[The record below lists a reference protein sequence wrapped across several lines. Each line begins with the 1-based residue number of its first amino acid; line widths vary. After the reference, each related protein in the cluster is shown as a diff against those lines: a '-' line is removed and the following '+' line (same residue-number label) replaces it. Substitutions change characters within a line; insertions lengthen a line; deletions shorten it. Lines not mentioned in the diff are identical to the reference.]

1 MLEIGTLISEQ
12 NNSDNFQ
19 ANNFTTSD
27 SVEKSNMVELN
38 DPKLELGMWLMAIR
52 GYFKPQNQAVPEGDY
67 SSSYSHNWKNEVKIL
82 HRCLLRASQLSLRL
96 IHSTEEQKSLF
107 ATADDFPSFSS
118 LLETSEEEV
127 KEIDYES
134 ARALLVLSEAVN
146 DLVLICEIALEAR
159 FVGFQTW
166 TSLGNILRRELERS
180 SVAKKLI
187 RYARHV
193 SAGKLPPVFQSVLRD
208 KVQNTIVG
216 TEIFLIFEQ
225 LSRLLEWL
233 GFIEQT
239 LSKDRPLKQTLPVF
253 SLVNEEA
260 QTLVDLIDNRAIR
273 LEGISQDLFDTLDG
287 TSYAVKME
295 LRKVFAR
302 ELIGISELKHSPTI
316 YGKLE
321 NAHGLLRNSFQQ
333 SAVSIAQSFD
343 RELDSGRL
351 FDNFQTRLEQSLLLR
366 KELWVIMQ
374 FVKKAE
380 TDGEKFPTSKL
391 HDELMSFRGGSMR
404 YLMFK
409 DWEASE
415 RFIDEVISARG
426 VAELKPVLHRLGAY
440 LETLHGQICMRAVLA
455 DYPFEYPKVKT

>member
-1 MLEIGTLISEQ
+1 MEIATLISEQ
-12 NNSDNFQ
+12 NKPKNFQ
-19 ANNFTTSD
+19 ARSFASDTTG
-27 SVEKSNMVELN
+27 KGNMVDFS
-38 DPKLELGMWLMAIR
+38 DPKLELGMWLMAVR

-67 SSSYSHNWKNEVKIL
+67 SGAYAHNWKNEIKIM

-96 IHSTEEQKSLF
+96 IHSTDEQKSLF
-107 ATADDFPSFSS
+107 STADEFPNFSS
-118 LLETSEEEV
+118 LLEQSDEEA
-127 KEIDYES
+127 KDIDYES
-134 ARALLVLSEAVN
+134 ARALLVLSEALN
-146 DLVLICEIALEAR
+146 DLVLVCEIALESR

-180 SVAKKLI
+180 PVAKKLI

-193 SAGKLPPVFQSVLRD
+193 SAGKLPPMFHTVVRE

-216 TEIFLIFEQ
+216 TEVVLVFEQ
-225 LSRLLEWL
+225 ISRLLEWL

-239 LSKDRPLKQTLPVF
+239 LEKDRPLKQTLPIF

-260 QTLVDLIDNRAIR
+260 QTLIDLIDNRAIK

-295 LRKVFAR
+295 LKKVFAR
-302 ELIGISELKHSPTI
+302 ELVGVSELKHSPTI

-321 NAHGLLRNSFQQ
+321 NAHGLLQNAFQQ
-333 SAVSIAQSFD
+333 SAVGLAQAFD
-343 RELDSGRL
+343 RNLDGGRL

-366 KELWVIMQ
+366 KELWIVMQ
-374 FVKKAE
+374 VVRKAE
-380 TDGEKFPTSKL
+380 SEGEDFSTAKL
-391 HDELMSFRGGSMR
+391 HDGLVSFRNGSMR

-426 VAELKPVLHRLGAY
+426 VSELTPVLHRFGAY

-455 DYPFEYPKVKT
+455 EHLFDYPDLEN